1 MKGLPSIELL
11 ESVHTFPGR
20 YMFKAFGENSQQLVD
35 AARDAAAF
43 VTGSTEKVELSY
55 RPSAKGNHACVTLDV
70 LVESA
75 LQVQQIYLELFAI
88 PQVRLLL

>member
-20 YMFKAFGENSQQLVD
+20 YTFKAFGDNSQQLLD
-35 AARDAAAF
+35 AARTAAEF
-43 VTGSTEKVELSY
+43 VTKSGERVDVSY

-70 LVESA
+70 LVDSA
-75 LQVQQIYLELFAI
+75 LEVQQIYLELFAI